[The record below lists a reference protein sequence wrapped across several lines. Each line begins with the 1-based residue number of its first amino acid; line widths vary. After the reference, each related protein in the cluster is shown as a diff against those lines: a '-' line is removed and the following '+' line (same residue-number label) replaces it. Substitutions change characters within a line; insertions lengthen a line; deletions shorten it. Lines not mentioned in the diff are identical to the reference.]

1 MDKRSFN
8 LLFTVVAASMVI
20 LGTYKVTK
28 KRTHLGISHH
38 AVAPGKTHK

>member
-20 LGTYKVTK
+20 LGTYKMTR
-28 KRTHLGISHH
+28 KRTHLGIPHH
-38 AVAPGKTHK
+38 ALASEKTHK